1 MNKEFIYKVSSLLCA
16 CLSFVACSQVED
28 VDYEVGTLQPLVIS
42 AVPVETRTM
51 LADDGKTIHW
61 QAGDEIA
68 VYDYNAPKH
77 RFALESFDK
86 SKARFLGKITARKD
100 YFLALY
106 PYALGADN
114 LTDADA
120 ITVQLPTQQTAQ
132 ANTFASGLNI
142 SVGKG
147 ARNVDGSPSV
157 LTFYNVCQLLK
168 FEVPEYVAGKISEI
182 RFSANTPV
190 AGTMQVDCTADIPSV
205 TISAESSREITIL
218 PPSQATTFAAGTYY
232 IVSAPVQMAGF
243 TMSFVCDG
251 ATYSLGSSST
261 FGGEAGK
268 IYSMGKIDL
277 VNTPKAAV
285 NHVYNQGILMGT
297 RLSLSNAPF
306 EGKEWSAVV
315 KNSNSTVVR
324 TLQGTGNLTSTE
336 EDAAWPYLP
345 QGGYTVE
352 YSFDNSNGKRITK
365 TMQFNVVEKPT
376 FTVSTYAYTS
386 FSYYKGDGVER
397 DIETAN
403 SLHNMTI
410 YEPRITINGIDSKI
424 LKSPNYTFTSQISNV
439 SSSVKGRDGAV
450 ITYNNATVSNLGA
463 YSLTGLVSF
472 DGTSVSAVKTVYITG
487 IPYNAEPPTQANGWT
502 GSASWNSGYA
512 QLNKQTISK
521 SFYCSENIN
530 VNVIHSYNIPN
541 SFLSPGQYKL
551 DCSGSAITIKGDR
564 WSSTSAKNAP
574 NAMTLK
580 SSNPVV
586 SCQSTN
592 GNVRVERIAVEYHEN
607 F

>member
-182 RFSANTPV
+182 RFSANLILSPRFPSKTKAV
-190 AGTMQVDCTADIPSV
+190 A
-205 TISAESSREITIL
+205 IL
-218 PPSQATTFAAGTYY
+218 
-232 IVSAPVQMAGF
+232 
-243 TMSFVCDG
+243 
-251 ATYSLGSSST
+251 SLGRQP
-261 FGGEAGK
+261 
-268 IYSMGKIDL
+268 
-277 VNTPKAAV
+277 V
-285 NHVYNQGILMGT
+285 
-297 RLSLSNAPF
+297 
-306 EGKEWSAVV
+306 
-315 KNSNSTVVR
+315 
-324 TLQGTGNLTSTE
+324 
-336 EDAAWPYLP
+336 
-345 QGGYTVE
+345 
-352 YSFDNSNGKRITK
+352 
-365 TMQFNVVEKPT
+365 
-376 FTVSTYAYTS
+376 
-386 FSYYKGDGVER
+386 
-397 DIETAN
+397 
-403 SLHNMTI
+403 
-410 YEPRITINGIDSKI
+410 
-424 LKSPNYTFTSQISNV
+424 
-439 SSSVKGRDGAV
+439 
-450 ITYNNATVSNLGA
+450 
-463 YSLTGLVSF
+463 
-472 DGTSVSAVKTVYITG
+472 
-487 IPYNAEPPTQANGWT
+487 
-502 GSASWNSGYA
+502 
-512 QLNKQTISK
+512 
-521 SFYCSENIN
+521 
-530 VNVIHSYNIPN
+530 
-541 SFLSPGQYKL
+541 
-551 DCSGSAITIKGDR
+551 
-564 WSSTSAKNAP
+564 
-574 NAMTLK
+574 
-580 SSNPVV
+580 NPVLIV
-586 SCQSTN
+586 
-592 GNVRVERIAVEYHEN
+592 
-607 F
+607 